1 MRFSSLHGVF
11 RFLFALLLLLVA
23 PHFASAQSPAK
34 NDDGTVTIV
43 VGGAN
48 PRWGI
53 PDRNA
58 TSPAERAR
66 RTVFDAFSHKYPNI
80 KLARYSSLALQGPAA
95 ESGIL
100 MAFAGGAAPD
110 IVYVNFRQLRNYVGQ
125 GFLRPLNDLMAQNPD
140 AMERVQPAIK
150 KELDVDGQF
159 YSVPYAQYVQA
170 LYYRKDLFRAAGL
183 NPNQPPANWDEFYAD
198 CQALTDQEK
207 GQWGFEFETGE
218 EAYYWINFL
227 WSAGGDIAR
236 EKPNGDY
243 TAVFNS
249 PEGKEALDYYRK
261 LMLAPWTDKNGKQW
275 KGVST
280 RTSTRRQD
288 IVSGKVGMWFA
299 YQSDDI
305 ANMNQFELNPSLI
318 GIAPMPKG
326 PSGKTANEMNA
337 AMWGIN
343 SAVKDP
349 AKLAACWTF
358 LRFMASEEAA
368 QIRTR
373 AYVEN
378 GLGQLVNPSELHKWG
393 YDEYITAAQKPWMKT
408 NRDLFKTGKPEPN
421 GPNMA
426 FIYKLVNE
434 PLDRALLYPDLSSQQ
449 ILDEAVYKTNTKLL
463 NYTPPAVMAR
473 KRLIAWSIVAVLGG
487 VLAFFATRLVVTTIR
502 IARLRRAN
510 ANGATTPALPL
521 RTHLT
526 AWAFMAPAVGSVAL
540 WAYVPLARG
549 MLMAFQDYRVLGNSR
564 FIGMDNF
571 IEAVGQDTFW
581 RGVFNSF
588 GFTAYLLLLGFF
600 LPIGIALLLHE
611 IPRGKVLFRILYYLP
626 AVTTSVVVAMLFK
639 QFWDP
644 TPHGLAN
651 SVLGALHLP
660 NDHKW
665 LQDPSEAMFAVVVPI
680 VWASAGP
687 GCIIYLAA
695 LQGIPDEMYEAADL
709 DGASFWTKVFRIT
722 IPTLSPLILINLVG
736 ATIAAFKIME
746 PVLVQTGGGPDYR
759 THTVGLE
766 VWQNAF
772 IYLKFGYA
780 TAAAWLMGMVLI
792 SLTVYQLRVLQNV
805 RYSAGSRS

>member
-1 MRFSSLHGVF
+1 MRVFCRSCFAAFLACLFGVF
-11 RFLFALLLLLVA
+11 V
-23 PHFASAQSPAK
+23 SSVWAQGGAE
-34 NDDGTVTIV
+34 NGDVTIV

-58 TSPAERAR
+58 TSPSERAR
-66 RTVFDAFSHKYPNI
+66 RTVFDAFSRKYPHI

-100 MAFAGGAAPD
+100 MAYAGGAAPD
-110 IVYVNFRQLRNYVGQ
+110 VVYVNFRQLRNYVGQ
-125 GFLRPLNDLMAQNPD
+125 GFLRPINDLLTQNPD
-140 AMERVQPAIK
+140 TMERVQPAIK
-150 KELDVDGQF
+150 KELVVDGQF

-183 NPNQPPANWDEFYAD
+183 NPNTPPANWDEFYAD
-198 CQALTDQEK
+198 CQALTNQQK
-207 GQWGFEFETGE
+207 GQWGFAFETGE

-227 WSAGGDIAR
+227 WSAGGEIATQS
-236 EKPNGDY
+236 PGGQY
-243 TAVFNS
+243 TAAFNS
-249 PEGKEALDYYRK
+249 PEGVQALEYYRK
-261 LMLAPWTDKNGKQW
+261 LMLAPWKDAQGKTW
-275 KGVST
+275 KGVAT
-280 RTSTRRQD
+280 RTSTRKQD
-288 IVSGKVGMWFA
+288 ISSGKVGMWFA

-305 ANMNQFELNPSLI
+305 ANMNQFDLNPSLI

-326 PSGKTANEMNA
+326 PTGKTANEMNA

-343 SAVKDP
+343 SAVKDKE
-349 AKLAACWTF
+349 KLAACWAF

-378 GLGQLVNPSELHKWG
+378 GLGQLVNPLELHRWG

-408 NRDLFKTGKPEPN
+408 NRELFKTGKPEPN

-426 FIYKLVNE
+426 FIYNLVNE
-434 PLDRALLYPDLSSQQ
+434 PLDKSLLYPDRPAKQ
-449 ILDEAVYKTNTKLL
+449 ILSEAVYKIDTKLL
-463 NYTPPAVMAR
+463 NYTPPEEMAR
-473 KRLIAWSIVAVLGG
+473 KRTIAWAIVAVLGG
-487 VLAFFATRLVVTTIR
+487 VMAFV
-502 IARLRRAN
+502 IARFISATVRLLRVRRQNALGAN
-510 ANGATTPALPL
+510 APHLPV
-521 RTHLT
+521 RVHLT

-540 WAYVPLARG
+540 WAYLPLLRG
-549 MLMAFQDYRVLGNSR
+549 MVMAFQDYRILGKSR

-581 RGVFNSF
+581 RGITNSF
-588 GFTAYLLLLGFF
+588 EFTLWLLGLGFF
-600 LPIGIALLLHE
+600 LPIAIALVLHE
-611 IPRGKVLFRILYYLP
+611 IPKGKVLFRVLYYLP

-639 QFWDP
+639 QFWEP

-651 SVLGALHLP
+651 TVLGWLHLP

-665 LQDPSEAMFAVVVPI
+665 LQDPSEAMFAVVVPL

-709 DGASFWTKVFRIT
+709 DGASFWTKIFRIT
-722 IPTLSPLILINLVG
+722 LPTLSPLILINLVG

-792 SLTVYQLRVLQNV
+792 GLTVYQLRVLQNV
-805 RYSAGSRS
+805 RFAAGNR